1 MGTGQRR
8 PAPMPFAPGV
18 SRRDD
23 SSGGDFYQGTGAALV
38 EAGLIAAEHLPGQPG
53 MNKTCVTVRADGMV
67 PKIGGNMQPGD
78 RWIQRLRSGKFEVFV
93 CVALDEHERRWSALL
108 SAPEAPDTR
117 ETEAQH
123 RRAAMRLVWSRSMP

>member
-1 MGTGQRR
+1 MMAAKHGRSAQ
-8 PAPMPFAPGV
+8 MPFAPGV

-53 MNKTCVTVRADGMV
+53 MNKTCVTVRADGTV
-67 PKIGGNMQPGD
+67 SKIGGNMQPGD

-93 CVALDEHERRWSALL
+93 CLALASDEQERRWSALL
-108 SAPEAPDTR
+108 LSRLATNSREA
-117 ETEAQH
+117 EAQR
-123 RRAAMRLVWSRSMP
+123 RRAAMRLVWSR

>member
-1 MGTGQRR
+1 MTTRQRR
-8 PAPMPFAPGV
+8 MAPMPFAPGV

-38 EAGLIAAEHLPGQPG
+38 AAGLVTWEHLPGQIG
-53 MNKTCVTVRADGMV
+53 MNKTCVTVRADGTV

-93 CVALDEHERRWSALL
+93 CVALDEKERRWSALL
-108 SAPEAPDTR
+108 SAPPAADAR
-117 ETEAQH
+117 ETEVQK
-123 RRAAMRLVWSRSMP
+123 RRAAMRLVWSQA